1 MKLHIFAIK
10 DLAADVFMTPYFH
23 PNVGAVVRSFGDE
36 VNRDDPQNML
46 NKHPEHFVL
55 YELGTFDDNTGE
67 FRATQPKQLALAT
80 DYRKPDPQN
89 LTVERARDLTASLAR
104 NGAM

>member
-55 YELGTFDDNTGE
+55 YQLGTFDDNTAE
-67 FRATQPKQLALAT
+67 FRATEPKQLALAS
-80 DYRKPDPQN
+80 DYVNRETKRPMPRIGNHVDMDTP
-89 LTVERARDLTASLAR
+89 LP
-104 NGAM
+104 M